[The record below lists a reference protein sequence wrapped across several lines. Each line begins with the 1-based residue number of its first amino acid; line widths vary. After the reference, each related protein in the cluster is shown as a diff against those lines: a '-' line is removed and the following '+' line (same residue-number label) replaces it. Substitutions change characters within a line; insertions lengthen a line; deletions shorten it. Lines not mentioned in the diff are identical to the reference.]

1 MYGGFI
7 WLEKYEPHTSTL
19 WFSIEVLF
27 MNLLKVNRNPNT
39 WWYHFWMNG
48 MNDWS
53 SFFFL
58 LLLLLSFVGWT
69 RLSKLKIHLHTE
81 TKSGLKRLSCFAVRK
96 RYRTCMNFT
105 GKIIHSRNNYCSN
118 CNYYKRLSKRKLI
131 KSSQSWLSSTST
143 EKTPICITGTR
154 CQNS

>member
-1 MYGGFI
+1 MD
-7 WLEKYEPHTSTL
+7 
-19 WFSIEVLF
+19 
-27 MNLLKVNRNPNT
+27 LLKVNRNPNT
-39 WWYHFWMNG
+39 WWYPLLIEWYEWLIILFFL
-48 MNDWS
+48 
-53 SFFFL
+53 FFFTI
-58 LLLLLSFVGWT
+58 LLSFVGWT

-81 TKSGLKRLSCFAVRK
+81 TKSGLKRLPCFALRK

-143 EKTPICITGTR
+143 EKTPICITGIR